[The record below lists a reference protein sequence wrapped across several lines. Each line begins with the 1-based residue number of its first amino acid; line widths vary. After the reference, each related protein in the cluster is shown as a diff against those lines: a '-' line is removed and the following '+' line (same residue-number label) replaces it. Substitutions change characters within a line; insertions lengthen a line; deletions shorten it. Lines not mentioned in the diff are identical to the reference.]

1 MSESLRGSKSGVV
14 MAVLWMWCGL
24 LDGRSRSHGRA
35 TFVDTSPQEAFVIQ
49 GYFRLD
55 TEILAWKGFLPIM
68 KGFVRSLIRDAGTNP
83 RESIRLGG

>member
-1 MSESLRGSKSGVV
+1 MSESLRGSESGVV

-35 TFVDTSPQEAFVIQ
+35 AFVDTSPQEAFVIQ

-55 TEILAWKGFLPIM
+55 AEILAWKGFLPIM
-68 KGFVRSLIRDAGTNP
+68 KGFVRISIRGAGIYP
-83 RESIRLGG
+83 RESYRL